1 MSFRSKTFIAI
12 SNKKIIY
19 SDVLPFWKCLKHCFD
34 RNHNLKWLRDNSSV
48 LLGQTPREK
57 LQVQEIEN
65 RWRAELYYSW
75 TPTFQKNGTCFDE
88 SSLKIM
94 KSAFS
99 FILKALFDLK
109 VLKLKFLSWLFDHVK
124 KSTARK
130 KYMVN
135 FQIYDVTT

>member
-1 MSFRSKTFIAI
+1 MAFRSKTFIAI

-19 SDVLPFWKCLKHCFD
+19 SDVLPFWKCLKHFFD
-34 RNHNLKWLRDNSSV
+34 RNHNLKWLRDDYM

-65 RWRAELYYSW
+65 RWCAELYHSW
-75 TPTFQKNGTCFDE
+75 TLTFQKNGICFDE

-99 FILKALFDLK
+99 FILKTLFDLK
-109 VLKLKFLSWLFDHVK
+109 VLKFKFLSWLFDHVK
-124 KSTARK
+124 KSTVRK

>member
-1 MSFRSKTFIAI
+1 MAFRSKTFIAI

-19 SDVLPFWKCLKHCFD
+19 SDVLPFWKCLKHFFD
-34 RNHNLKWLRDNSSV
+34 RNHNLKWLRDDYM

-65 RWRAELYYSW
+65 RWCAELYHSW
-75 TPTFQKNGTCFDE
+75 TLTFQKNSICFDE

-99 FILKALFDLK
+99 FILKTLFDLK
-109 VLKLKFLSWLFDHVK
+109 VLKFKFLSWLFDHVK
-124 KSTARK
+124 KSTVRK